1 MHGWME
7 GLRVADGRTDR
18 RTEGVILD
26 IEVDTLKLPLAL
38 VDFDFTKSL
47 I

>member
-1 MHGWME
+1 ME
-7 GLRVADGRTDR
+7 GQIDK

>member
-1 MHGWME
+1 MDGWKGWGWQME
-7 GLRVADGRTDR
+7 GQIDK